1 MVNHVEYQFQISKT
15 FVLVYLE
22 DKKSLI
28 TKGITH
34 LLQVKDSDIR
44 LMNLYQCRHAVDSS
58 IHIGGA
64 SSATIPM
71 VSLFY
76 GGIINVNVEQPT
88 ALGQDMFVLSKGH
101 AVATLAS
108 IYADLGYFDRS
119 VLKNSR
125 SVSSIL
131 NGHPGPL
138 LPGVHVATGPMGQ
151 GLGVAQGFA
160 IAGQRS
166 PHFDVYAVT
175 GDGELQ
181 EGPVWETVMF
191 AGYKRLDNLCVMVD
205 NNGGQLDIVT
215 TLHFPYNSLSTSFTS
230 FGWKVIE
237 VDATKYHTVYNALLE
252 FKYGERDG
260 RPTAIICKST
270 KGHGGLSDY
279 MNTHKATI
287 ANDILDQEDKMQLQL
302 RAAREKEFFRFF
314 NQLSGEE
321 FTGVK
326 KAVLKHAEIM
336 HFKIENETVVSIDT
350 PVKTKKAPVRDK
362 KIKYAP
368 TQLPKLEKG
377 KSYAVNKVIELS
389 MKAFAQDERVF
400 SVDSDLASTSGLQA
414 GVGFVDKYRALNAGV
429 AEANMMLLGEAFAIL
444 GANAWVSTFCPFFDW
459 KVMRRIAV
467 GHQERLEVIAEKN
480 GWLSDGHGLDL
491 TMVATA
497 ADLETQSNG
506 ATHMGNDDV
515 MLFNEVA
522 QLKIINVSCP
532 QQLLGILKWIMEG
545 NKGMI
550 YMRVLRAPAN
560 VIYDADFVFEFGKA
574 YNVLHSGDAKATIV
588 TSGRGVYEALDAAKR
603 LATENIIIN
612 VVDMPSID
620 KDAIVALYRSGKPV
634 FIAEQNNGYIW
645 SHFKSVLFENE
656 IEINTEKLIPIN
668 TTTKSGL
675 HYIHSGTYAELAA
688 HYALDG
694 DNLSAQ
700 ILKNLNAKKSKPV
713 QYDNHS

>member
-1 MVNHVEYQFQISKT
+1 LI
-15 FVLVYLE
+15 YLE
-22 DKKSLI
+22 DNKSLI
-28 TKGITH
+28 KKGITL
-34 LLQVKDSDIR
+34 LLQIKDSDIR
-44 LMNLYQCRHAVDSS
+44 LMNLYQCRHSVDSS

-76 GGIINVNVEQPT
+76 GGIINVNVEHPT
-88 ALGQDMFVLSKGH
+88 ALDQDMFVLSKGH

-108 IYADLGYFDRS
+108 IYSDLGYFDRS

-125 SVSSIL
+125 SVASIL

-151 GLGVAQGFA
+151 GMGVAQGFA

-181 EGPVWETVMF
+181 EGPIWETVMF
-191 AGYKRLDNLCVMVD
+191 AGYKRLDNLCVLVD

-215 TLHFPYNSLSTSFTS
+215 TLHFPYNSLSTSFSS

-237 VDATKYHTVYNALLE
+237 VDATKYHTVYDALLQ

-260 RPTAIICKST
+260 RPTVIICKTT

-287 ANDILDQEDKMQLQL
+287 SNDILDQEDKMQLQQ
-302 RAAREKEFFRFF
+302 RTAREKEFFQFF
-314 NQLSGEE
+314 NQLSGDLSD
-321 FTGVK
+321 VK
-326 KAVLKHAEIM
+326 QTIVKHAETM
-336 HFKIENETVVSIDT
+336 GFKIEKEKIASVDAV
-350 PVKTKKAPVRDK
+350 VKTKKAPVRDK

-368 TQLPKLEKG
+368 SQLPKLEKG
-377 KSYAVNKVIELS
+377 KPYGANKVIELS

-444 GANAWVSTFCPFFDW
+444 GGSAWVSTFCPFFDW

-480 GWLSDGHGLDL
+480 GWLSEGHGLDL
-491 TMVATA
+491 TMIATA

-532 QQLLGILKWIMEG
+532 QQLLGVLKWIAEG

-550 YMRVLRAPAN
+550 YMRVLRTPAN
-560 VIYDADFVFEFGKA
+560 VIYDADFSFEFGKA
-574 YNVLHSGDAKATIV
+574 YNLNNSEEAEATIV
-588 TSGRGVYEALDAAKR
+588 TSGRCVYEALDTAKK
-603 LATENIIIN
+603 LAEEDINVN

-620 KDAIVALYRSGKPV
+620 ESAIVKLYHSGKPV
-634 FIAEQNNGYIW
+634 FIAEQNNGYLW
-645 SHFKSVLFENE
+645 HHFKRVLFEKETN
-656 IEINTEKLIPIN
+656 INTQKLIPVN
-668 TTTKSGL
+668 TTTQAGL
-675 HYIHSGTYAELAA
+675 HYIHSGTYTELAA
-688 HYALDG
+688 HYHLD
-694 DNLSAQ
+694 SAHLTER
-700 ILKNLNAKKSKPV
+700 ILKTVKQKKAKA
-713 QYDNHS
+713 NTI

>member
-1 MVNHVEYQFQISKT
+1 M
-15 FVLVYLE
+15 VYLE

-28 TKGITH
+28 NKGITY
-34 LLQVKDSDIR
+34 LLQIKDSDIR
-44 LMNLYQCRHAVDSS
+44 LMNLYQCRYAVDNS

-76 GGIINVNVEQPT
+76 GGIIDVNVEQPT

-151 GLGVAQGFA
+151 GMGVAQGFA

-166 PHFDVYAVT
+166 PQFDVYALT

-181 EGPVWETVMF
+181 EGPIWESVMF
-191 AGYKRLDNLCVMVD
+191 AGYKRLENLCVMVD
-205 NNGGQLDIVT
+205 NNGGQLDIVN
-215 TLHFPYNSLSTSFTS
+215 TLHFPYNSLSTSFSS

-237 VDATKYHTVYNALLE
+237 VDATKYHSVYNALIE
-252 FKYGERDG
+252 FKYVERDG
-260 RPTAIICKST
+260 RPTVIICKST

-287 ANDILDQEDKMQLQL
+287 SNDILDQEDKLQIQQ
-302 RAAREKEFFRFF
+302 RAAREKEFFQFF
-314 NQLSGEE
+314 SQLTGEE
-321 FTGVK
+321 LAEVRNTI
-326 KAVLKHAEIM
+326 LKHAGKIN
-336 HFKIENETVVSIDT
+336 FKIEKDKVVSVET
-350 PVKTKKAPVRDK
+350 SVKTRKAPVRDK
-362 KIKYAP
+362 KIKYSSAL
-368 TQLPKLEKG
+368 LPKLEKG
-377 KSYAVNKVIELS
+377 KPYGANKVIELS

-444 GANAWVSTFCPFFDW
+444 GGNAWVSTFCPFFDW

-467 GHQERLEVIAEKN
+467 GHQERLEVIAEKD
-480 GWLSDGHGLDL
+480 GWLSEGHGLDL

-532 QQLLGILKWIMEG
+532 QQLLGVLKWIAQG

-560 VIYDADFVFEFGKA
+560 VIYDADFAFEFGKA
-574 YNVLHSGDAKATIV
+574 YNVKYSQDAEATIV
-588 TSGRGVYEALDAAKR
+588 SSGRGVYEALDAAKK
-603 LATENIIIN
+603 LEVEGININ
-612 VVDMPSID
+612 VLDMPTID
-620 KDAIVALYRSGKPV
+620 ENVIVELYRSGKRI
-634 FIAEQNNGYIW
+634 FIAEQNNGYLW
-645 SHFKSVLFENE
+645 SHFRKVLFEKETN
-656 IEINTEKLIPIN
+656 INTQKLIPIN
-668 TTTKSGL
+668 TTTKGGL
-675 HYIHSGTYAELAA
+675 HYIHSGTYTELAA
-688 HYALDG
+688 HYGLDG
-694 DNLSAQ
+694 THLSDLL
-700 ILKNLNAKKSKPV
+700 LKTLKTKKAKA
-713 QYDNHS
+713 DTI

>member
-1 MVNHVEYQFQISKT
+1 M
-15 FVLVYLE
+15 LYLE
-22 DKKSLI
+22 ENRSLI
-28 TKGITH
+28 NKGITH

-44 LMNLYQCRHAVDSS
+44 LMNLYQCRHAIDNS

-64 SSATIPM
+64 SSAAIPM

-76 GGIINVNVEQPT
+76 GGIIDVNVEHPT
-88 ALGQDMFVLSKGH
+88 AQGQDMFVLSKGH

-166 PHFDVYAVT
+166 PSFDVYALT

-181 EGPVWETVMF
+181 EGSIWESVMY
-191 AGYKRLDNLCVMVD
+191 AGYKRLENLCVLVD

-215 TLHFPYNSLSTSFTS
+215 TLHFPYNSLSASFSS

-237 VDATKYHTVYNALLE
+237 VDATKLHNVYDALLE
-252 FKYGERDG
+252 FKYEKRDG
-260 RPTAIICKST
+260 RPTVIICKST

-287 ANDILDQEDKMQLQL
+287 PNDILDHEDKLQL
-302 RAAREKEFFRFF
+302 RRRAANEKEFFRFF
-314 NQLSGEE
+314 DRLPGEDISGIRS
-321 FTGVK
+321 TI
-326 KAVLKHAEIM
+326 LKHAAIM
-336 HFKIENETVVSIDT
+336 NFKIEKDKLVSVEV

-362 KIKYAP
+362 KINYSLA
-368 TQLPKLEKG
+368 QLPKLEIG
-377 KSYAVNKVIELS
+377 KAYAANKVIELS
-389 MKAFAQDERVF
+389 MKAFAQDERVC

-414 GVGFVDKYRALNAGV
+414 GVGAIDKYRALNAGV

-444 GANAWVSTFCPFFDW
+444 GGNAWVSTFCPFFDW

-467 GHQERLEVIAEKN
+467 GYQERLEVIAEKN
-480 GWLSDGHGLDL
+480 GWLSEGHGLDL
-491 TMVATA
+491 TMLATA

-515 MLFNEVA
+515 LLFNEVA
-522 QLKIINVSCP
+522 QLKIVNVSCP

-550 YMRVLRAPAN
+550 YMRLLRAPSS
-560 VIYDADFVFEFGKA
+560 VIYDADFTFEFGKA
-574 YNVLHSGDAKATIV
+574 YTVKYAEDARVTIIS
-588 TSGRGVYEALDAAKR
+588 SGRGVYEALEAAKK
-603 LATENIIIN
+603 LGAEGVMVN
-612 VVDMPSID
+612 VLDMPTID
-620 KDAIVALYRSGKPV
+620 EDEIVELYRSGKTV
-634 FIAEQNNGYIW
+634 FIAEQNNGYLW
-645 SHFKSVLFENE
+645 SHFRRVLFQKENN
-656 IEINTEKLIPIN
+656 INTQKLIPIN
-668 TTTKSGL
+668 TAVNGGL

-688 HYALDG
+688 HYGLDG
-694 DNLSAQ
+694 AHLSEK
-700 ILKNLNAKKSKPV
+700 ILKTLRSNKEKAGIA
-713 QYDNHS
+713 

>member
-1 MVNHVEYQFQISKT
+1 LIYS
-15 FVLVYLE
+15 E
-22 DKKSLI
+22 DKRSLI
-28 TKGITH
+28 NKGIIH
-34 LLQVKDSDIR
+34 LLQIKDSDIR
-44 LMNLYQCRHAVDSS
+44 LMNLYQCRYSVDSS

-64 SSATIPM
+64 SSAAIPM
-71 VSLFY
+71 VCLYY

-88 ALGQDMFVLSKGH
+88 AIGHDMFVLSKGH

-166 PHFDVYAVT
+166 QHFDVYAVT

-181 EGPVWETVMF
+181 EGTIWETVMY

-215 TLHFPYNSLSTSFTS
+215 TLHFPYNSLSGSFSS

-260 RPTAIICKST
+260 RPTVIICKST

-287 ANDILDQEDKMQLQL
+287 PNDILDQEEKMQTQQ
-302 RAAREKEFFRFF
+302 RAAREKEFFQFF
-314 NQLSGEE
+314 NQLSAEDVVE
-321 FTGVK
+321 VKNTILK
-326 KAVLKHAEIM
+326 KAAM
-336 HFKIENETVVSIDT
+336 MNFKIEKDKVVNVEV
-350 PVKTKKAPVRDK
+350 PVKTQKAPVRHK
-362 KIKYAP
+362 KIKYSPA
-368 TQLPKLEKG
+368 QLPKLEKA
-377 KSYAVNKVIELS
+377 KPYAVNKVIELA
-389 MKAFAQDERVF
+389 MKAFAQDERIF
-400 SVDSDLASTSGLQA
+400 SVDADLASTSGLQA

-467 GHQERLEVIAEKN
+467 GHQERLEVIADKN
-480 GWLSDGHGLDL
+480 GWLSEGHGLDL
-491 TMVATA
+491 TMLATA

-515 MLFNEVA
+515 LLFNEVA

-532 QQLLGILKWIMEG
+532 QLLLGVMKWIMEG
-545 NKGMI
+545 NKGMV

-560 VIYDADFVFEFGKA
+560 VIYEADFAFEFGKA
-574 YNVLHSGDAKATIV
+574 YNVKYSEDAEATIV
-588 TSGRGVYEALDAAKR
+588 TTGRCVYEALDAAKK
-603 LATENIIIN
+603 LEAEDIDIN
-612 VVDMPSID
+612 VMDMPSID
-620 KDAIVALYRSGKPV
+620 EHAILELYHSGKPV
-634 FIAEQNNGYIW
+634 FIAEQNNGYLW
-645 SHFKSVLFENE
+645 SHFKRVLFKQEAN
-656 IEINTEKLIPIN
+656 INTQKLIPIN
-668 TTTKSGL
+668 TTTKDGL
-675 HYIHSGTYAELAA
+675 HYIHSGIYTELSAHYGLDAA
-688 HYALDG
+688 H
-694 DNLSAQ
+694 LSEQ
-700 ILKNLNAKKSKPV
+700 VLKTLKTKKAKANTV
-713 QYDNHS
+713 

>member
-1 MVNHVEYQFQISKT
+1 LI
-15 FVLVYLE
+15 YLE

-28 TKGITH
+28 NKGITH
-34 LLQVKDSDIR
+34 LLLVKDSDIR
-44 LMNLYQCRHAVDSS
+44 LLNLYQCRHAVDSS

-76 GGIINVNVEQPT
+76 GGIIDINIEQPT
-88 ALGQDMFVLSKGH
+88 ATDQDMFVLSKGH

-108 IYADLGYFDRS
+108 IYADLGYFERS

-151 GLGVAQGFA
+151 GMGVAQGFA

-166 PHFDVYAVT
+166 PQFDVYTIT

-181 EGPVWETVMF
+181 EGPIWETVMY
-191 AGYKRLDNLCVMVD
+191 AGAKRLENLCVMVD
-205 NNGGQLDIVT
+205 NNGGQLDIVS
-215 TLHFPYNSLSTSFTS
+215 TLHFPHNSLTGTFSS

-237 VDATKYHTVYNALLE
+237 VDATKCHNVYSALLQ

-287 ANDILDQEDKMQLQL
+287 AADILDQEDQLQINQ
-302 RAAREKEFFRFF
+302 RAEREKDFFKFF
-314 NQLSGEE
+314 DQLAGEE
-321 FTGVK
+321 YAPVRDTI
-326 KAVLKHAEIM
+326 LKHAGKVG
-336 HFKIENETVVSIDT
+336 FKIEKDKLVIVEI
-350 PVKTKKAPVRDK
+350 PVKTKKAPVRNK
-362 KIKYAP
+362 KINYSAV
-368 TQLPKLEKG
+368 QLPKLETG
-377 KSYAVNKVIELS
+377 KPYAANKVIELS
-389 MKAFAQDERVF
+389 MKVFAQDERVF

-444 GANAWVSTFCPFFDW
+444 GGNAWVSTFCPFFDW

-480 GWLSDGHGLDL
+480 GWLSEGHGLDY

-532 QQLLGILKWIMEG
+532 QLLLSILKWIMEG

-550 YMRVLRAPAN
+550 YMRLLRTPSTA
-560 VIYDADFVFEFGKA
+560 IYATDFNFEFGKA
-574 YNVLHSGDAKATIV
+574 YPLKQSADAVATIV
-588 TSGRGVYEALDAAKR
+588 SSGRCVYEALDAAKK
-603 LATENIIIN
+603 LEEQGIHIN

-620 KDAIVALYRSGKPV
+620 ENAIVELSRSGKPV
-634 FIAEQNNGYIW
+634 FIAEQNNGYLW
-645 SHFKSVLFENE
+645 SHFRKVLFEKE
-656 IEINTEKLIPIN
+656 SSINTKNLIAIN
-668 TTTKSGL
+668 TTTKGGL
-675 HYIHSGTYAELAA
+675 HYIHSGTYTELAA
-688 HYALDG
+688 HYNLNGAAL
-694 DNLSAQ
+694 SET
-700 ILKNLNAKKSKPV
+700 ILKTLKNN
-713 QYDNHS
+713 

>member
-1 MVNHVEYQFQISKT
+1 MF
-15 FVLVYLE
+15 YLE
-22 DKKSLI
+22 DQKSLI
-28 TKGITH
+28 NRGITQ
-34 LLQVKDSDIR
+34 LLQIKDSDIR
-44 LMNLYQCRHAVDSS
+44 LLSLYQCRHAVDSA

-76 GGIINVNVEQPT
+76 GGIIDINVEQPT
-88 ALGQDMFVLSKGH
+88 ATDQDQFVLSKGH
-101 AVATLAS
+101 AVAALAS

-119 VLKNSR
+119 ILKNSR

-151 GLGVAQGFA
+151 GMGVAQGFA

-166 PHFDVYAVT
+166 PKFDVYALT

-181 EGPVWETVMF
+181 EGPIWETVMF
-191 AGYKRLDNLCVMVD
+191 AGHKRLENLCVMVD

-215 TLHFPYNSLSTSFTS
+215 TLHFPYNSLSTSFSS

-237 VDATKYHTVYNALLE
+237 VDATKYHTVYNALRE

-260 RPTAIICKST
+260 RPTVIICKST

-287 ANDILDQEDKMQLQL
+287 SNDILDQEDKMQLQQ
-302 RAAREKEFFRFF
+302 RVAREKEFFQFLD
-314 NQLSGEE
+314 QLSGEE
-321 FTGVK
+321 FSTVK
-326 KAVLKHAEIM
+326 NTILKHAEKIG
-336 HFKIENETVVSIDT
+336 FKIEKEKLVSVEAG
-350 PVKTKKAPVRDK
+350 VKTKKAPVRDK
-362 KIKYAP
+362 KIKYSPA
-368 TQLPKLEKG
+368 QLPKLEKG
-377 KSYAVNKVIELS
+377 KSYGANKVIELS
-389 MKAFAQDERVF
+389 MKAFAQDERIF

-444 GANAWVSTFCPFFDW
+444 GGNAWVSTFCPFFDW

-467 GHQERLEVIAEKN
+467 GHQERLEVIADKN
-480 GWLSDGHGLDL
+480 GWLSEGHGVDL

-532 QQLLGILKWIMEG
+532 QQLLGVLKWIVEG

-550 YMRVLRAPAN
+550 YMRVLRAPSD
-560 VIYDADFVFEFGKA
+560 VIYEADFVFEYGKS
-574 YNVLHSGDAKATIV
+574 YNVTYSKEAHVTIV
-588 TSGRGVYEALDAAKR
+588 SSGRGVYEALNAAKK
-603 LATENIIIN
+603 LEAEGVIVN
-612 VVDMPSID
+612 VVDMPTID
-620 KDAIVALYRSGKPV
+620 KDAILELYSSGKPI
-634 FIAEQNNGYIW
+634 FIAEQNNGYLW
-645 SHFKSVLFENE
+645 SHFRKVLFENE
-656 IEINTEKLIPIN
+656 SNINTQKLVPVN
-668 TTTKSGL
+668 TTSNGGL

-688 HYALDG
+688 HYGLDG
-694 DNLSAQ
+694 AHLSEK
-700 ILKNLNAKKSKPV
+700 ILQTLKAKKAKANSI
-713 QYDNHS
+713 

>member
-1 MVNHVEYQFQISKT
+1 MF
-15 FVLVYLE
+15 YLE

-28 TKGITH
+28 NKGITH
-34 LLQVKDSDIR
+34 LLQIKDSDIR
-44 LMNLYQCRHAVDSS
+44 LMNLHQCRYAIDSS

-76 GGIINVNVEQPT
+76 GGIIDLNVEQPT
-88 ALGQDMFVLSKGH
+88 ALDQDMFVLSKGH

-119 VLKNSR
+119 ILKNSR

-166 PHFDVYAVT
+166 PHFDVYAIT

-181 EGPVWETVMF
+181 EGPIWESIMF
-191 AGYKRLDNLCVMVD
+191 AGYKCLENLCVMVD

-215 TLHFPYNSLSTSFTS
+215 TLHFPYNSLSDSFSS

-260 RPTAIICKST
+260 RPTVIICKST

-287 ANDILDQEDKMQLQL
+287 PNDILDQEDKMQIQQ
-302 RAAREKEFFRFF
+302 RIAREKEFFQFF

-321 FTGVK
+321 FAEVRNTI
-326 KAVLKHAEIM
+326 LKHASTM
-336 HFKIENETVVSIDT
+336 NFKIEKDKVVNIEP

-362 KIKYAP
+362 KIKYSSS
-368 TQLPKLEKG
+368 QLPKLEKG
-377 KSYAVNKVIELS
+377 KPYAVNKVIELT
-389 MKAFAQDERVF
+389 MKAFAQDERIF

-414 GVGFVDKYRALNAGV
+414 GVGFIDKYRALNAGV

-444 GANAWVSTFCPFFDW
+444 GGNAWVSTFCPFFDW

-467 GHQERLEVIAEKN
+467 GHQERLEVIADKN
-480 GWLSDGHGLDL
+480 GWLSEGHVLDL

-532 QQLLGILKWIMEG
+532 QQLLGVLKWIVEG

-560 VIYDADFVFEFGKA
+560 VIYDADFEFEFGKA
-574 YNVLHSGDAKATIV
+574 YNVKYSEEAEATIV
-588 TSGRGVYEALDAAKR
+588 TSGRCVYEALDAAKT
-603 LATENIIIN
+603 LEGGGININ

-620 KDAIVALYRSGKPV
+620 EETIVELYHSGKTI
-634 FIAEQNNGYIW
+634 FIAEQNNGYLW
-645 SHFKSVLFENE
+645 SHFRKVLFKKETD
-656 IEINTEKLIPIN
+656 INTQKLIPIN
-668 TTTKSGL
+668 TTTKDGL
-675 HYIHSGTYAELAA
+675 HYIHSGTYSELAA
-688 HYALDG
+688 HYNLDAAH
-694 DNLSAQ
+694 LSE
-700 ILKNLNAKKSKPV
+700 LVVKTVKTKKVKANSI
-713 QYDNHS
+713 